1 MYEIPGDVPVGIV
14 KVCVDSYISVFT
26 KTLNILLEAGCF
38 PNQHKLAE
46 VNPVFEKEDE
56 LNKENYYHV
65 SVFSHASKI
74 FERII
79 FNQINLFSES
89 ASFELLTGCRKSHS
103 TQNALLNVIEK
114 WEHTLDKGN

>member
-1 MYEIPGDVPVGIV
+1 MDEIPGDVLAGTM

-26 KTLNILLEAGCF
+26 KIFNILLEASCF

-46 VNPVFEKEDE
+46 VTLVFQKEDE
-56 LNKENYYHV
+56 LNKEHYCHV
-65 SVFSHASKI
+65 SVFSHTSKI

-79 FNQINLFSES
+79 FNQMNLFSES
-89 ASFELLTGCRKSHS
+89 ASFELLTGFRKSHS

-114 WEHTLDKGN
+114 